1 MKERKKYKGTVTY
14 TKLDK
19 EIKRDCIKAK
29 DIWANKKCEKIEG
42 LSKGLETKEMF
53 KEIKDFTNK
62 GSKTGGCI
70 KSKDGKIL
78 FETEKILAR
87 WTEYVEE
94 LFYESRLRGPEIIK
108 SEVENCLKQMA
119 SGKAPGIDNISSEA
133 LQALDE
139 SGIETLTELCNEMYS
154 ASYVPADLR
163 TSVFIVLPKKKPRA
177 VECAEFRTISL
188 ICHTLKLLLTMILR
202 RISDKINREVGDE
215 QAGFR
220 KNSSTREGI
229 FNLKMIVEKYIETQK
244 DIYACFIDF
253 SKAFDTVNHEK
264 LIKCLKTTDMIKVTL
279 LSLQTFVG
287 NKIPK

>member
-1 MKERKKYKGTVTY
+1 
-14 TKLDK
+14 
-19 EIKRDCIKAK
+19 
-29 DIWANKKCEKIEG
+29 
-42 LSKGLETKEMF
+42 MF

-62 GSKTGGCI
+62 GSETGGCI

-94 LFYESRLRGPEIIK
+94 LFYESRPDNPVQIGLKGPEIIK

-163 TSVFIVLPKKKPRA
+163 TSVFIVLPKK
-177 VECAEFRTISL
+177 
-188 ICHTLKLLLTMILR
+188 
-202 RISDKINREVGDE
+202 NRE
-215 QAGFR
+215 
-220 KNSSTREGI
+220 
-229 FNLKMIVEKYIETQK
+229 L
-244 DIYACFIDF
+244 
-253 SKAFDTVNHEK
+253 
-264 LIKCLKTTDMIKVTL
+264 
-279 LSLQTFVG
+279 
-287 NKIPK
+287 

>member
-1 MKERKKYKGTVTY
+1 
-14 TKLDK
+14 
-19 EIKRDCIKAK
+19 
-29 DIWANKKCEKIEG
+29 
-42 LSKGLETKEMF
+42 MF

-62 GSKTGGCI
+62 GSETGGCI

-94 LFYESRLRGPEIIK
+94 LFYESRPDNPVQIGLRGPEIIK

-119 SGKAPGIDNISSEA
+119 SGKAPGKNNISSEA

-139 SGIETLTELCNEMYS
+139 SGIETLTELGNEMYIYIYS

-163 TSVFIVLPKKKPRA
+163 TSVFIVLPKKPRA

-188 ICHTLKLLLTMILR
+188 MCNTLKLLLTIILR

-220 KNSSTREGI
+220 KNSGTREGI
-229 FNLKMIVEKYIETQK
+229 
-244 DIYACFIDF
+244 
-253 SKAFDTVNHEK
+253 
-264 LIKCLKTTDMIKVTL
+264 LI
-279 LSLQTFVG
+279 
-287 NKIPK
+287 

>member
-29 DIWANKKCEKIEG
+29 EIWANKKCEKIEG

-62 GSKTGGCI
+62 RSETGGCI
-70 KSKDGKIL
+70 KSKDEKIL

-94 LFYESRLRGPEIIK
+94 LFYESRPDNPVQIGLRGPEIIK

-119 SGKAPGIDNISSEA
+119 SGKAPGIDSISSEA

-163 TSVFIVLPKKKPRA
+163 TSVFIVLPKK
-177 VECAEFRTISL
+177 
-188 ICHTLKLLLTMILR
+188 
-202 RISDKINREVGDE
+202 NRE
-215 QAGFR
+215 
-220 KNSSTREGI
+220 
-229 FNLKMIVEKYIETQK
+229 L
-244 DIYACFIDF
+244 
-253 SKAFDTVNHEK
+253 
-264 LIKCLKTTDMIKVTL
+264 
-279 LSLQTFVG
+279 
-287 NKIPK
+287 